1 MDRTLES
8 YLGLD
13 ADQALA
19 ASVAALE
26 PVAAA
31 GGACAVL
38 WHPPSHHPALSAGY
52 DQTYRRLLT
61 WIADRGGFAGTA
73 LDVLERWKGRVPTE
87 HPDRPV
93 TLD

>member
-19 ASVAALE
+19 ASVSALE

-52 DQTYRRLLT
+52 DQTYRRLLA

-73 LDVLERWKGRVPTE
+73 LDVLERWQGRVPTAG
-87 HPDRPV
+87 
-93 TLD
+93 